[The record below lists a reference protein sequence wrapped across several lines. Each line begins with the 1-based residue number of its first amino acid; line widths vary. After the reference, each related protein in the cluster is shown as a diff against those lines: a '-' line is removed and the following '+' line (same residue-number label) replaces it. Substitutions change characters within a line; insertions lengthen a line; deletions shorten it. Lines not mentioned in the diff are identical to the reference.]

1 MFFSIQILSEMLKI
15 SEFVKTQIPYLFG
28 IIIILYIIKPTI
40 FFKPNGKTR
49 LYGIGYD
56 EEGYKKT
63 LYTFQFAIIII
74 VLCLLALRKK

>member
-1 MFFSIQILSEMLKI
+1 MVKDKLNMIVLSNK
-15 SEFVKTQIPYLFG
+15 VKLVIPYLIG
-28 IIIILYIIKPTI
+28 VILILYLVKPNI

-49 LYGIGYD
+49 IYGVGYD

-74 VLCLLALRKK
+74 VLILYFNVR

>member
-1 MFFSIQILSEMLKI
+1 MNLLSDKIKSI
-15 SEFVKTQIPYLFG
+15 FPYLLG
-28 IIIILYIIKPTI
+28 IIIILYVLKPNL

-74 VLCLLALRKK
+74 VLILYHYIA

>member
-1 MFFSIQILSEMLKI
+1 MIALSNK
-15 SEFVKTQIPYLFG
+15 VKMIIPYLLG
-28 IIIILYIIKPTI
+28 IILILYLIKPNI

-49 LYGIGYD
+49 VYGVGFD

-74 VLCLLALRKK
+74 VLILYLNIRG